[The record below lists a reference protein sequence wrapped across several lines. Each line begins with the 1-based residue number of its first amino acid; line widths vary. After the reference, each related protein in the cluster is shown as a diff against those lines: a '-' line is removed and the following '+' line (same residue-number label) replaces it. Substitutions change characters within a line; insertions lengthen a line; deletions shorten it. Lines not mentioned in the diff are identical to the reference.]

1 MKILVVS
8 QYYYPEPFR
17 IHEICE
23 ELVLRGHNVTVLTGN
38 PNYPD
43 GEIYAGYENKD
54 VDELING
61 VRVIRC
67 VLRPRHK
74 GIMNLAFNY
83 LSFLV
88 SAMRRIKK
96 FKNEFDVVYAYQLSP
111 ITSCQPAVYFAEKYN
126 IPLLMYCL
134 DIWPESIVG
143 QVSEKKLIFKVV
155 RNISAKIYNACDR
168 ILVTSPSFINYLE
181 RTCNVEHCRLRY
193 VPQHADDVLPMIK
206 NIEHNGLNFV
216 FMGNVGLSQ
225 NLECFVKAC
234 ALIENRSGFKLHIVG
249 SGACL
254 DEIKK
259 LAKDLKVEDCIIF
272 HGRKPK
278 SEMPKYYGIADV
290 CLVSL
295 RDEGAV
301 SLTIPGKVQ
310 EYMSAGKPILAPI
323 PGDTEFVIKDA
334 RCGRALKNDDI
345 DGIATT
351 IKEWVENPS
360 VLQEMGR
367 HSRRYYEEYFTR
379 EKHVDVLEQELET
392 LIENNR
398 KSCLNRSK

>member
-1 MKILVVS
+1 MRILVVS

-54 VDELING
+54 VDEIING
-61 VRVIRC
+61 VRGIRC

-74 GIMNLAFNY
+74 GILNLAFNY

-88 SAMRRIKK
+88 SAMRRVKK
-96 FKNEFDVVYAYQLSP
+96 FKNEFDVVYVYQLSP

-143 QVSEKKLIFKVV
+143 QVSEKKHIFKVV

-181 RTCNVEHCRLRY
+181 RTCNVELCRLRY
-193 VPQHADDVLPMIK
+193 EPQQADDVLPMIK
-206 NIEHNGLNFV
+206 NIEHSGLNFV

-225 NLECFVKAC
+225 NVECFVKAC
-234 ALIENRSGFKLHIVG
+234 ALIDNRSGFKLHIVG

-254 DEIKK
+254 DEIKN

-278 SEMPKYYGIADV
+278 SEMPKYYAIADV

-360 VLQEMGR
+360 VLQEMGQ

>member
-1 MKILVVS
+1 MRILVVS

-43 GEIYAGYENKD
+43 GEIYAGYDNKD
-54 VDELING
+54 SEEIING

-67 VLRPRHK
+67 VLHPRHR
-74 GIMNLAFNY
+74 GIVNLFFNY
-83 LSFLV
+83 LSFLI
-88 SAMRRIKK
+88 SAMRRVRKL
-96 FKNEFDVVYAYQLSP
+96 KNEFDVVYAYQLSP
-111 ITSCQPAVYFAEKYN
+111 ITSCQPAVYFAKKFKL
-126 IPLLMYCL
+126 PLLMYCL
-134 DIWPESIVG
+134 DVWPESIVG

-155 RNISAKIYNACDR
+155 SNISARIYNACDR

-181 RTCNVEHCRLRY
+181 RTCNVDHCRLRY

-206 NIEHNGLNFV
+206 NIEHSGLNFV

-351 IKEWVENPS
+351 IKEWVGNPS
-360 VLQEMGR
+360 VLQEMGQ